1 MCILTDL
8 RFPEVIGFQKEA
20 VHHTFVVPD
29 PAASDG
35 SQRRSQRDPKG
46 GLADSKPSHFA

>member
-35 SQRRSQRDPKG
+35 KPTQVPARSERG
-46 GLADSKPSHFA
+46 SSRF